1 MCITEKLKKTIIGV
15 PKTIYRALFLI
26 LLLIDAI
33 GFNLEPMLKKIEIC
47 NVAADY
53 NSLIAI
59 FPSITQIAQD
69 YKYVFL
75 ALTVATFVLWM
86 YRPKLFLVKQIS
98 FSPDI
103 AEVHP
108 DILKKYRVKET
119 EINQCTAMKRTD
131 TIVNAIIEQDKIAES
146 ILIGRKSSSL
156 CYYGIAHT
164 PLVFRLGFK
173 MGDQNN
179 LMLLHR
185 IRTNDSQF
193 EEWTEEGGYSTITPR
208 ENNTLITSNELIVS
222 VSTSIKISD
231 QDLDSLQPEN
241 KHILAFESNNLM
253 FDSITSY
260 KCAESYR
267 NAIMI
272 SIRDYVKK
280 YGIQKIHLVISS
292 SVAFTFF
299 LGQAFSAQHDPITVV
314 YHFQN
319 GTYPW
324 GICINESAEKALVIN
339 NVTYITGT

>member
-1 MCITEKLKKTIIGV
+1 MEKLKKTIIGV
-15 PKTIYRALFLI
+15 PKTIYMALSLI
-26 LLLIDAI
+26 FLLIDAI
-33 GFNLEPMLKKIEIC
+33 GFDLGSILAKIEIY
-47 NVAADY
+47 NVAAAY
-53 NSLIAI
+53 NSLTAI
-59 FPSITQIAQD
+59 FPPITQIAQD
-69 YKYVFL
+69 YKCVFL
-75 ALTVATFVLWM
+75 VLTLVTFGLWM
-86 YRPKLFLVKQIS
+86 YRPKLFLVRQIS

-103 AEVHP
+103 AAVHP
-108 DILKKYRVKET
+108 DILKKPRVQEI
-119 EINQCTAMKRTD
+119 EINQCTAMKNTD

-146 ILIGRKSSSL
+146 IQIARKSSSL
-156 CYYGIAHT
+156 CYYGIGHT

-179 LMLLHR
+179 LILLHK
-185 IRTNDSQF
+185 IRTNDSKF

-208 ENNTLITSNELIVS
+208 ESNTSVISSELIIS
-222 VSTSIKISD
+222 VSTSLKISD
-231 QDLDSLQPEN
+231 RDLDSLQPGN
-241 KHILAFESNNLM
+241 KHILAFDSNNIS

-272 SIRDYVKK
+272 SIRDCVKK

-324 GICINESAEKALVIN
+324 GICINEPTRKALVIN
-339 NVTYITGT
+339 DITESTA